1 MQILQFV
8 DGAIENFEVE
18 NNLTKSLLNII
29 QTVMEKLNYQMTD
42 S

>member
-29 QTVMEKLNYQMTD
+29 ETVMKKHNY
-42 S
+42 

>member
-18 NNLTKSLLNII
+18 KNLTYTLLNII
-29 QTVMEKLNYQMTD
+29 ETVMEKHNY
-42 S
+42 

>member
-1 MQILQFV
+1 MQILQFL
-8 DGAIENFEVE
+8 DGASENFEVE

-29 QTVMEKLNYQMTD
+29 ETVMAKHNYQMTD

>member
-18 NNLTKSLLNII
+18 KNLTSTLLNII
-29 QTVMEKLNYQMTD
+29 ETVMAKHNY
-42 S
+42 